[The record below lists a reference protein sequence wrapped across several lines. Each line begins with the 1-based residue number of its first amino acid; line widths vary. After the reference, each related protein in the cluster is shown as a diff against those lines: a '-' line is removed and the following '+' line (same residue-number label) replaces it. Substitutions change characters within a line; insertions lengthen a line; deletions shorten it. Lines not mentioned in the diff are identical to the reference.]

1 MEKVFSKCYVKCQIK
16 KSLFISL
23 IVLVFTINSV
33 DFVPT
38 IFNIGPEQIYAATP
52 TIPAKY
58 QTAIINIKNKQTG
71 TGSII
76 SEHVNIKK
84 NGYTTVKMLEIPGY
98 QLSDVIEQWGQ
109 LGHKINEYTI
119 RDRAF
124 IKYLIYNTDI
134 RSFSYTANMPKLYF
148 LVKNEIAE
156 PIIYGGEIKK
166 FFKTISFHGWFR
178 IAGALDS
185 QGNYRKGYEHLGTQK
200 EALLDL
206 FNGVLSKT
214 VKGSYTIVELY
225 TDENGE
231 RKGRFK
237 FFETAE
243 QTEPT
248 LVQPID
254 AMAAFVLTIL
264 NLVQEN
270 PGDLNVKQDLTKPIV
285 ERLITKAKVQ
295 SQNKVASATYTNRP
309 KIPRSLRNLIDM

>member
-1 MEKVFSKCYVKCQIK
+1 M
-16 KSLFISL
+16 ISPVNPL
-23 IVLVFTINSV
+23 SPMI
-33 DFVPT
+33 
-38 IFNIGPEQIYAATP
+38 NIGPEQTYAATP
-52 TIPAKY
+52 KIPAIY
-58 QTAIINIKNKQTG
+58 QTAIIKIKNKQTE
-71 TGSII
+71 TGSIV
-76 SEHVNIKK
+76 SEHINVKK

-119 RDRAF
+119 KDRAF

-134 RSFSYTANMPKLYF
+134 KSYSYTANMPKLYF

-156 PIIYGGEIKK
+156 PIIYGGKIKK
-166 FFKTISFHGWFR
+166 FFKTISFDGWFK

-206 FNGVLSKT
+206 FEGVLSKT

-231 RKGRFK
+231 RKGQFK
-237 FFETAE
+237 FFKTAE

-254 AMAAFVLTIL
+254 AMAAFVLTYL

-270 PGDLNVKQDLTKPIV
+270 PGDVNVKKDLTKPIV
-285 ERLITKAKVQ
+285 ERLIAKVQ
-295 SQNKVASATYTNRP
+295 SQNKVASSTHTNHP
-309 KIPRSLRNLIDM
+309 KTSS

>member
-1 MEKVFSKCYVKCQIK
+1 MQRIK
-16 KSLFISL
+16 RTLYISFIIL
-23 IVLVFTINSV
+23 GFTISPVNPLSSM
-33 DFVPT
+33 
-38 IFNIGPEQIYAATP
+38 INIGPEQTYAATP
-52 TIPAKY
+52 AIPAIY
-58 QTAIINIKNKQTG
+58 QTAIINIKSRQTE
-71 TGSII
+71 TDSII
-76 SEHVNIKK
+76 SEHVNVKK

-98 QLSDVIEQWGQ
+98 QLSDVIEEWEQ

-119 RDRAF
+119 KDRAF

-134 RSFSYTANMPKLYF
+134 KSYSYTANMPKLYF

-156 PIIYGGEIKK
+156 PIIYGGKIKK

-185 QGNYRKGYEHLGTQK
+185 QGNYRKGYEHLSTQK
-200 EALLDL
+200 AALLEL
-206 FNGVLSKT
+206 FDGVLSKT

-231 RKGRFK
+231 RKGQFK

-254 AMAAFVLTIL
+254 AMAAFVLTHL

-270 PGDLNVKQDLTKPIV
+270 PGDVNVKQDLTKPIV
-285 ERLITKAKVQ
+285 ERLIAKAKVQ
-295 SQNKVASATYTNRP
+295 SQTKVASSTYTNRS
-309 KIPRSLRNLIDM
+309 KIHRNLRNLIDM

>member
-1 MEKVFSKCYVKCQIK
+1 M
-16 KSLFISL
+16 ISPVNPL
-23 IVLVFTINSV
+23 SPMIS
-33 DFVPT
+33 
-38 IFNIGPEQIYAATP
+38 IGPEQSYAATP
-52 TIPAKY
+52 TIPAIY
-58 QTAIINIKNKQTG
+58 QTAIINIKNKQTE

-76 SEHVNIKK
+76 SEHVNVKK

-98 QLSDVIEQWGQ
+98 QLSDVIEEWEQ

-119 RDRAF
+119 KDRAF

-134 RSFSYTANMPKLYF
+134 KSYSYTANMPKLYF

-156 PIIYGGEIKK
+156 PIIYGGKIKK

-185 QGNYRKGYEHLGTQK
+185 QGNYRKGYEHLSTQK
-200 EALLDL
+200 EALLEL
-206 FNGVLSKT
+206 FEGVLSKT

-231 RKGRFK
+231 RKGQFK
-237 FFETAE
+237 FFKTAE
-243 QTEPT
+243 QTKPT

-270 PGDLNVKQDLTKPIV
+270 PGDVNVKQDLTKPIV
-285 ERLITKAKVQ
+285 QQLIAKAKVQ
-295 SQNKVASATYTNRP
+295 SQNKVASSTHTNRP
-309 KIPRSLRNLIDM
+309 KASS

>member
-1 MEKVFSKCYVKCQIK
+1 MQRIK
-16 KSLFISL
+16 RTFYISVIML
-23 IVLVFTINSV
+23 GFTISPVNPLS
-33 DFVPT
+33 PM
-38 IFNIGPEQIYAATP
+38 INIGPEQTYAATP

-58 QTAIINIKNKQTG
+58 QTAITEIKSRQTE

-76 SEHVNIKK
+76 SEHVSIKK

-119 RDRAF
+119 KDRAF

-134 RSFSYTANMPKLYF
+134 KSYSYTANMPKLYF

-185 QGNYRKGYEHLGTQK
+185 QGNYRKGYEHLSTQK
-200 EALLDL
+200 EALLEL

-214 VKGSYTIVELY
+214 VSGSYTIVELY
-225 TDENGE
+225 TDVNGE
-231 RKGRFK
+231 RRGRFK
-237 FFETAE
+237 FFKTAE

-254 AMAAFVLTIL
+254 AMAAFVLTYL

-270 PGDLNVKQDLTKPIV
+270 PGDVDVKKDLTKPIV
-285 ERLITKAKVQ
+285 EKLIAKAKVQ
-295 SQNKVASATYTNRP
+295 PPNKVASAAYTNRP
-309 KIPRSLRNLIDM
+309 KTSS